1 MQKQPLTSNNPLQKF
16 MRQPKLYIT
25 LPSNGMYW
33 PKGSLEVTET
43 GEFPVYSMTAKDE
56 LTLKVPDALLNGQG
70 IVDVIQHCIP
80 NIRNAWAIPNID
92 LDVILIAIRIAT
104 YGDQMKLPIK
114 FGETEYD
121 YQLDLRYVLD
131 SLQRKITWEPAIQI
145 NPELVVYVKPFDYK
159 TVSISATKTFET
171 QRLIQAAASDTSM
184 SETARAEVYN
194 DAFKKL
200 QDITVGIVNNS
211 VYRVDTSSGST
222 EVFEFIQEFMN
233 NVDKEISDVIKSH
246 IERLKENNRVDP
258 IRITPTQEMIE
269 LGCKEAEIVIPL
281 EFDPSTFFG

>member
-1 MQKQPLTSNNPLQKF
+1 

-159 TVSISATKTFET
+159 TGRVKRPIKDGRKNFWLNSYVLTCILNEENSI
-171 QRLIQAAASDTSM
+171 LTS
-184 SETARAEVYN
+184 
-194 DAFKKL
+194 K
-200 QDITVGIVNNS
+200 
-211 VYRVDTSSGST
+211 
-222 EVFEFIQEFMN
+222 
-233 NVDKEISDVIKSH
+233 
-246 IERLKENNRVDP
+246 
-258 IRITPTQEMIE
+258 
-269 LGCKEAEIVIPL
+269 
-281 EFDPSTFFG
+281 